1 MASIAAHAP
10 AAGAWRRWRQRFFH
24 LAPGDGEQVVL
35 RHSRIYI
42 LPSKR
47 GWTMIGTL
55 AIMLLTSLNYALS
68 LGFAVTFLL
77 SGLVAAAL
85 LHAFR
90 NLAGV
95 EVRPLA
101 ASEAFAG
108 GRIAYTLAV
117 SGGERARDA
126 LEIRASDAAA
136 VAADIPA
143 GASVTVR
150 LERAAPKRGRFALG
164 RVTLSSTQPLGLWRA
179 WSYVHF
185 PIAGIVYPAPEPGA
199 PPLPRGAHGQD
210 LTAPGQGDESEF
222 AGLREYQ
229 AGDPPQ
235 RVAWKAVARGAG
247 WYTKEF
253 DGSGGGGP
261 LALDWASLPRGLDV
275 ETRLSRLTAW
285 VLAAE
290 RAARPFSLRVPGA
303 SLPAGQDR
311 EHRRTALTMLAM
323 QPAEDRQ

>member
-1 MASIAAHAP
+1 MASIAARAP
-10 AAGAWRRWRQRFFH
+10 SAGAWSRWRQRFFH
-24 LAPGDGEQVVL
+24 LSPGDAERVVL

-42 LPSKR
+42 LPSRR
-47 GWTMIGTL
+47 GWAMIGTL

-68 LGFAVTFLL
+68 LGFALTFVL

-108 GRIAYTLAV
+108 GRIAYALALA
-117 SGGERARDA
+117 GGDRAR
-126 LEIRASDAAA
+126 ETIEVR
-136 VAADIPA
+136 AADAESVVADVPA

-150 LERAAPKRGRFALG
+150 LERPAPKRGRYALG

-185 PIAGIVYPAPEPGA
+185 PIAGVVFPAPEPGA

-222 AGLREYQ
+222 AGLRAYQ

-253 DGSGGGGP
+253 DGAGGGGP
-261 LALDWASLPRGLDV
+261 VALDWAMLPRALDV

-290 RAARPFSLRVPGA
+290 RAARPFSLRLPGA

-311 EHRRTALTMLAM
+311 EHRRAALTLLATA
-323 QPAEDRQ
+323 PAGDRW